1 MVGTPL
7 VIASIKLNLDL
18 QRLLVILL
26 CLLPLPLLLRYYS
39 QFVVHLR
46 FLVASITLTTHLHPL
61 LLILLCLLP
70 LPLLLRYSPQLMVDR
85 CTLLLG
91 ASYPEMLCKCLLIQ
105 HLGGSILLEPQLA
118 KGDSIKNN
126 CQFTSQR
133 TCKLVSRIGLQTF
146 RNACPKLQFT
156 TPFLHDIQVLV

>member
-1 MVGTPL
+1 MMVGTRL

-18 QRLLVILL
+18 QRLLV
-26 CLLPLPLLLRYYS
+26 
-39 QFVVHLR
+39 
-46 FLVASITLTTHLHPL
+46 
-61 LLILLCLLP
+61 ILLCLLP

-118 KGDSIKNN
+118 IGDSIKNN